1 MPAPGTLDQQ
11 RGAATLEFAL
21 VVPLLMLLVLAVL
34 QFGLWYHAQGVVLAA
49 AQEAARVTAAEDG
62 TPTAGRARARE
73 LLEVGLGQDVGNATV
88 TVTRD
93 ARLARATITA
103 SLRPL
108 LPFTGALR
116 LRAEGRSFAEH
127 FRPAGSPP

>member
-1 MPAPGTLDQQ
+1 MPASGTLDQE

-21 VVPLLMLLVLAVL
+21 VAPLLMLLMLAVL

-62 TPTAGRARARE
+62 TPTAGHTRARE
-73 LLEVGLGQDVGNATV
+73 LLDAGLGTDAGSATV

-108 LPFTGALR
+108 LPFTGGLR

>member
-1 MPAPGTLDQQ
+1 

-62 TPTAGRARARE
+62 SPAAGRARARE
-73 LLEVGLGQDVGNATV
+73 PLDTGLGQDAGSATG
-88 TVTRD
+88 TGSRE
-93 ARLARATITA
+93 ARATTA
-103 SLRPL
+103 AGLRPL
-108 LPFTGALR
+108 LPFTGGLR

-127 FRPAGSPP
+127 FRPAGGPP

>member
-34 QFGLWYHAQGVVLAA
+34 QFGLWYHAQGVVLTA

-73 LLEVGLGQDVGNATV
+73 LLEVGLGQDAGGATV

-108 LPFTGALR
+108 LPFTGGLR

>member
-1 MPAPGTLDQQ
+1 MPPSRTLDQQ

-62 TPTAGRARARE
+62 SPAAGRARARE
-73 LLEVGLGQDVGNATV
+73 LLDAGLGQDAGSATV

-93 ARLARATITA
+93 ARLARATISA

-108 LPFTGALR
+108 LPFTGGLR

-127 FRPAGSPP
+127 FRPAGGPP